1 MDKSLKLSKHDMTP
15 YTFHLHSSFAQLLA
29 LIRRGHYE
37 DVIELLRRE
46 PQLLKLRDRMGRSA
60 LHHCVDCW
68 PLSINRPN
76 INADI
81 GKLLIKMMPTMV
93 EWQDQE
99 GNIALH
105 LAVIN
110 GDIALV
116 RHLLRSMSAVQI
128 NIADYELHTVIHWA
142 VVSGQL
148 VAMTMAMEHGA
159 NPSTPDIYGAYPL
172 HYATQN
178 FLDMT
183 TGSNVITNKNGSTR
197 HLQAQQ
203 SHEQQFFGSSTYNLH
218 QLEPIPLLFPDINSK
233 SSQQQSSSQR
243 RADSLRILHHLLTRP
258 QIDVNCID
266 NEQRTPLIWSASS
279 GNHDALLVLV
289 KAGAEISQQD
299 KDGLSALH
307 CASSRGHYRCV
318 HTLITM
324 CGADVHQLDSGGC
337 TPLFYA
343 VALGHPDCV
352 RLLLESGAQ
361 LDHQDHK
368 GRTAAHCGASKG
380 QLETLKILQEHG
392 ANLWLKNVRG
402 DLPLHDAVKS
412 GRVDLV
418 KWFLDQ
424 SPESVNEVNLCGRS
438 PLHIAAFNHNL
449 EICSLLVSYGAHM
462 NPIMKVRNQ
471 YLTPLDAALQNGS
484 VRSTT
489 ASNLNELLDYLRRQ
503 GAQPLSQIDR
513 HLADQN
519 DNNFPMEM
527 ENTTFQLSPSSNK
540 NISITNVT
548 LQQHDAPTLDTTFSR
563 IKSRRSQEVK
573 IQDNETDQHR
583 KSKSKLARFDDDQS
597 ESNFSTKLPNLV
609 NNHQTNGQ
617 GVQTRAVSSKS
628 ESSSSPPSSSPPNSV
643 VHSATAH
650 HHHHHFTDRMKNIRE
665 YDTVLE
671 NNNGPDG
678 ETKHPT
684 HLKQA
689 IITNVYLTTTAPI
702 AAATGTLPLTSLENN
717 ENTTASGTSIATGTA
732 LLPVY
737 YVKRVPPLKKLSSS
751 SSSQKRTKKLKKS
764 RVIGDG
770 QISVILETHD
780 TFQSVS
786 GDVREQHTRVQ
797 DELSSENNK
806 QSRKKSIKLYED
818 EDKNENVDV
827 DKDEEDDKIEDNQS
841 NKSEY
846 EKDEEIQESVK
857 FSETISGHIMDEKTP
872 DSGFE
877 NEEQH
882 RKILSVETK
891 ENEAELEMKR
901 KSLSSLLSSESNPAD
916 IKRKDSK
923 SWIDSKIELSAEKTK
938 EAINDTVDHFNENI
952 RSDSKDSRPEIPH
965 ELIQR
970 DFVQSFNND
979 NEDENIDDNSDDE
992 RRKRSISNILDEP
1005 KLKAQKS
1012 VESLQSPKLS
1022 TVDSIE
1028 DEVTSTKSGHD
1039 VHEQNSDKPLQMLI
1053 INIEQK
1059 VPNLDE
1065 DEPRIVEVTDDQ
1077 DKNNKEEFES
1087 ETLDDQIKQDENINH
1102 DVKTDSSIPP
1112 DLPEVNEIEIK
1123 QKEIKF
1129 KVIDDTPSEIIET
1142 DITGMQSEEAMDTT
1156 REKTIDDNSDVK
1168 SFDDGDDRS
1177 VDDALHSIK
1186 SVDSTEFKVQESIQT
1201 LDDQIAK
1208 IIDSSAPSNFVNDNE
1223 ENEQKKSLTE
1233 PKNRAFLR
1241 RNSYTK
1247 GSIEINEN
1255 QQSIKQQSS
1264 INDQLNGAT
1273 DLDNMDYSEN
1283 KLNSNQPA
1291 SSTVFESSF
1300 GPVRQLKGKKKSYD
1314 YVRPKVDSYWSD
1326 DYHRQN
1332 HHQDRSL
1339 GPIVLSGKHGHCKHH
1354 HHHHDKHGGSM
1365 GYLASSSHDEYARI
1379 DPKIIN
1385 QTVEKYL
1392 RKYYLERQL
1401 FEELYDL
1408 KRYQIRTGRTNEP
1421 QSVRRLVDRFRR
1433 EMKAPGMSEF
1443 KGPYTYRAYEMY
1455 LYDLLRQLSR
1465 SNQKKLAYMTKSLS
1479 YDDLATSFERLQSE
1493 TEAAAQ
1499 ATSCDQYQRHKRQN
1513 RTYYS
1518 SKNFGTNASDVSSDT
1533 SDIPNDHH
1541 EYGNRKS
1548 ERESATARHS
1558 KFDPLLDYDRHPH
1571 GLVVDYKYE
1580 YHKSQHRRRND
1591 TQGELVDVICENL
1604 YKSTG
1609 LNGSK
1614 MDEMAVSRKII
1625 QRSGQED
1632 NDNETNN
1639 GDHENDYKKKS
1650 DDKSTMADDG
1660 QNVVKNMESDQKK

>member
-60 LHHCVDCW
+60 LHHC
-68 PLSINRPN
+68 
-76 INADI
+76 
-81 GKLLIKMMPTMV
+81 MMPTMV

-583 KSKSKLARFDDDQS
+583 KSKSKLA
-597 ESNFSTKLPNLV
+597 L
-609 NNHQTNGQ
+609 
-617 GVQTRAVSSKS
+617 
-628 ESSSSPPSSSPPNSV
+628 
-643 VHSATAH
+643 
-650 HHHHHFTDRMKNIRE
+650 
-665 YDTVLE
+665 LE

-737 YVKRVPPLKKLSSS
+737 YVKRVPPLKKLSS

-938 EAINDTVDHFNENI
+938 EAINDTADHFNENI

-992 RRKRSISNILDEP
+992 RRKL
-1005 KLKAQKS
+1005 
-1012 VESLQSPKLS
+1012 ESLQSPKLS

-1039 VHEQNSDKPLQMLI
+1039 AHEQNSDKPLQMLI

-1247 GSIEINEN
+1247 GSIEMNEN

-1614 MDEMAVSRKII
+1614 
-1625 QRSGQED
+1625 
-1632 NDNETNN
+1632 
-1639 GDHENDYKKKS
+1639 
-1650 DDKSTMADDG
+1650 DG
-1660 QNVVKNMESDQKK
+1660 